1 MADAVQSWNM
11 PRTVCSPLKRMCD
24 PTRGPPLLD
33 LAAVHGDDE
42 ERMILQCSD
51 LQVGFAAK
59 TMSVLQCPGPDWTAV
74 HTALGTVSDCV
85 TATALVRYTCMVYT
99 VVPLGLRHKATRPQP
114 IVWHFTGTYNSRCL
128 VSVTACEP
136 CCSCFSGVTL

>member
-42 ERMILQCSD
+42 ERMILQCPD
-51 LQVGFAAK
+51 LQVGYIAK
-59 TMSVLQCPGPDWTAV
+59 TVSVLPCPGPDWTAT
-74 HTALGTVSDCV
+74 HRALGSVSDCV
-85 TATALVRYTCMVYT
+85 TATALFFYIRMQCCEGPRT
-99 VVPLGLRHKATRPQP
+99 KQTRPQP
-114 IVWHFTGTYNSRCL
+114 
-128 VSVTACEP
+128 SVCTSQEDTTVAAWCQ
-136 CCSCFSGVTL
+136 